1 MLTHIEF
8 ENYRI
13 FKKRQVL
20 DIKPITLFF
29 GKNNAGKSAVLKLPI
44 LGVSIMKSME
54 DTSNKGFE
62 LKRHGITIANTYR
75 DLIFG
80 RASSVASFC
89 FSNEQGNRIDYSFH
103 VDLGKLIV
111 DKTEIDIKVDGMNT
125 LVDYIGPFRAEPDT
139 DLRLDET
146 VRKTSRPDGA
156 LTYQQ
161 LIRDVNSTSHILSD
175 KVSQWYKQ
183 NFEGWG
189 VYVDHSTTSTGE
201 VYNVVMKINEIT
213 TPIGD
218 CGTGIKQSL
227 PIVIRACQPAEE
239 PTLVILEEPES
250 HLNPAAHA
258 ELCQLIV
265 DSTKEDTNKRYL
277 IETHSHTFIL
287 RLQRLLAEGKISP
300 DDVALYFVQYNEGSS
315 QLERIEMMPDGS
327 IPQWPTGMF
336 EEVMDEIL
344 AINNQRILKR
354 K

>member
-20 DIKPITLFF
+20 DIKPITLLF
-29 GKNNAGKSAVLKLPI
+29 GKNNAGKSAVLKLPM
-44 LGVSIMKSME
+44 LALSMQYSGYSDNFNTTYNGVRIC
-54 DTSNKGFE
+54 DTYLDLVYGKGSNAVYIKYLNG
-62 LKRHGITIANTYR
+62 T
-75 DLIFG
+75 
-80 RASSVASFC
+80 
-89 FSNEQGNRIDYSFH
+89 NETEVKFH
-103 VDLGKLIV
+103 
-111 DKTEIDIKVDGMNT
+111 IDIDRLVYDLFDHRIEDESIHTK
-125 LVDYIGPFRAEPDT
+125 VDYIGSFRKPPLL
-139 DLRLDET
+139 DLRIEPQLPL
-146 VRKTSRPDGA
+146 SSSFDGIN
-156 LTYQQ
+156 TYQA
-161 LIRDVNSTSHILSD
+161 LLRDSKTPSRLVCNN
-175 KVSQWYKQ
+175 VSKWYQ
-183 NFEGWG
+183 DNFEGWS
-189 VYVDHSTTSTGE
+189 VE
-201 VYNVVMKINEIT
+201 VNDKQDPIFHIEMKNNGFSI
-213 TPIGD
+213 PIQD
-218 CGTGIKQSL
+218 CGTGILQSL

-239 PTLVILEEPES
+239 PSLVVLEEPES

-300 DDVALYFVQYNEGSS
+300 NDVALYFVQFHEEERSS
-315 QLERIEMMPDGS
+315 QLERIEMKEDGS